1 VLALLPPFL
10 NKTTLPPMIYVD
22 ADACPV
28 KSEVETV
35 ATRHRTPVK
44 MVSNGG
50 IRPSP
55 NPLIESVFVD
65 AGPDEADKW
74 IADNCGPGDV
84 VVTNDIPLAAK
95 CVEAGATV
103 LKPNGERLTQTN
115 VREALAMRDLAAD
128 LRAAD
133 PFRQG
138 GGRAFSKADRS
149 RFLDALERAL
159 RS

>member
-1 VLALLPPFL
+1 
-10 NKTTLPPMIYVD
+10 MIYVD

-35 ATRHRTPVK
+35 ATRRSVK
-44 MVSNGG
+44 VAMVSNGG
-50 IRPSP
+50 IRPSA
-55 NPLIESVFVD
+55 NPLVESIYVSEG
-65 AGPDEADKW
+65 ADEADKW
-74 IADNCGPGDV
+74 IADRAGPGDV
-84 VVTNDIPLAAK
+84 VVTGDIPLAAK
-95 CVEAGATV
+95 CVEAGARV
-103 LKPNGERLTQTN
+103 LKPNGEVLSERN

-149 RFLDALERAL
+149 RFLEALDRAL
-159 RS
+159 RSG

>member
-1 VLALLPPFL
+1 
-10 NKTTLPPMIYVD
+10 MIYVD

-28 KSEVETV
+28 KAEVETV
-35 ATRHRTPVK
+35 ATRRKVGVK

-50 IRPSP
+50 IRPSQ

-74 IADNCGPGDV
+74 IAENAGIGDV
-84 VVTNDIPLAAK
+84 VITNDIPLAAK
-95 CVEAGATV
+95 CVEAGAKV
-103 LKPNGERLTQTN
+103 LKPNGEALTGAN
-115 VREALAMRDLAAD
+115 VGNALAMRDLAAD

-138 GGRAFSKADRS
+138 SGKGFSKADRS
-149 RFLDALERAL
+149 RFLDALDRAL
-159 RS
+159 R